1 MLLMQLQLRE
11 LKDDKDKE
19 QSFSPLPPFVVVD
32 KVDNYFTPPPPCLPF
47 VATREGAQL
56 VGT

>member
-1 MLLMQLQLRE
+1 MQLQLRE

-32 KVDNYFTPPPPCLPF
+32 KVDNCFTPPPFPPMLPF